1 MDWDEFGGWHI
12 KDEVHINWQP
22 RWHEK
27 RQWLGSF
34 VYTWC
39 KHSFVLTQMS
49 QFLQNQKQ
57 AFYVHQQLWLGI
69 QSSWGFSPID
79 AIS

>member
-1 MDWDEFGGWHI
+1 
-12 KDEVHINWQP
+12 
-22 RWHEK
+22 
-27 RQWLGSF
+27 
-34 VYTWC
+34 
-39 KHSFVLTQMS
+39 MS